1 MRDPEPSPENIHK
14 VRVKVISPEKIVF
27 SDEVDKVLLP
37 CVNGDRMI
45 LPRHAPCFCAVK
57 AGRLVLFDGG
67 QKKVIIVSRGVAE
80 IRRNICAIMAWGA
93 LPEKVERPEL
103 EEQIK
108 KATKVLSSLHTTEKQ
123 EAVLERVHFLNLL
136 KQELDAQGDQ

>member
-1 MRDPEPSPENIHK
+1 
-14 VRVKVISPEKIVF
+14 
-27 SDEVDKVLLP
+27 
-37 CVNGDRMI
+37 MI

-57 AGRLVLFDGG
+57 AGRLILFDGE